1 MEWRHQ
7 EEQYRGGISFNL
19 QTGSIM
25 DLGIHG
31 KKALLAASTSGLGLA
46 CATALAREGCI
57 VYVNGRDAKR
67 LETASRHIS
76 QATGVQAILVQA
88 DINTPEGRD
97 TLIQACPEADI
108 LVNNNAGPPPGTL
121 ADWDHAA
128 WISALEANL
137 LAPVLLIRALM
148 PGMRNRRFGRIVNIT
163 SAMVKSP
170 RAAMSLS
177 TTART
182 GLTAF
187 SKAMSL
193 EAAADNVT
201 LNNLLP
207 ERIDTPRQ
215 AFMAQKMVKDQGIDL
230 AEARRRIAQTVAA
243 KRFGTPQEF
252 ADACAFL
259 CSAQAG
265 FISGQNLQLDGG
277 SYPGLI

>member
-1 MEWRHQ
+1 
-7 EEQYRGGISFNL
+7 
-19 QTGSIM
+19 M
-25 DLGIHG
+25 DLGIQG

-57 VYVNGRDAKR
+57 VYINGRDAER
-67 LETASRHIS
+67 LNTAQQHIAHS
-76 QATGVQAILVQA
+76 TGVQAIPVQA

-97 TLIQACPEADI
+97 ALIQACPHADI
-108 LVNNNAGPPPGTL
+108 LINNNAGPPPGTL

-137 LAPVLLIRALM
+137 LAPVMLIRALL
-148 PGMRNRRFGRIVNIT
+148 PGMRSRRFGRIVNIT

-187 SKAMSL
+187 SKAMSF

-215 AFMAQKMVKDQGIDL
+215 AFMAQKMVKEQGIDL
-230 AEARRRIAQTVAA
+230 TEARRRIAQTLAA